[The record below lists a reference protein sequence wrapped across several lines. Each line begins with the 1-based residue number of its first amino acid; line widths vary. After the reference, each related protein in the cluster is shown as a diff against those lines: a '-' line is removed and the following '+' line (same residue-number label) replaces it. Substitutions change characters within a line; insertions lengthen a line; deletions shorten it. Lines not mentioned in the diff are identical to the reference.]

1 MASVYVT
8 SMWVYLYKVGT
19 REHMLV
25 GLPLYYL
32 RPRALGTAPGPGIC
46 ASFQNGNTVAS
57 VVVQWAL

>member
-1 MASVYVT
+1 M
-8 SMWVYLYKVGT
+8 

-46 ASFQNGNTVAS
+46 ASFQNGNTEAS
-57 VVVQWAL
+57 DRGTVGSPVTRREFEV